1 MDAKQLT
8 PYQENDL
15 LYNSN
20 YPQRKESQRQTSR
33 NNILPMLLT
42 MLTDNEPQKKQEAP
56 LSNLISHHELRL
68 HVLHDLQRLF
78 NCINSESNNTLGDL
92 PWVQRSTINYGI
104 ASLAGKCIS
113 GIEWKDIQ
121 YALTQS
127 ILNFEPRIL
136 RDGLQVSCV
145 TNNSSLELYNVL
157 SIEIKGRLWCKPHP
171 LEFLF
176 RTDMDLESGHFDL
189 KDIG

>member
-20 YPQRKESQRQTSR
+20 YPQRKENQRQTSR
-33 NNILPMLLT
+33 SNILPMLLT

-121 YALTQS
+121 YA
-127 ILNFEPRIL
+127 
-136 RDGLQVSCV
+136 
-145 TNNSSLELYNVL
+145 
-157 SIEIKGRLWCKPHP
+157 
-171 LEFLF
+171 
-176 RTDMDLESGHFDL
+176 
-189 KDIG
+189 